1 MTCKNRVKPKLLR
14 DIKTEALL
22 VFIRTTL
29 EQSFYQIDNIGYN
42 FRLGNDE
49 DNDIVYSSLK
59 KLLEQ
64 LQDTVINSTYLRSLI
79 ENAHKNATLKVLAK
93 KEEPL
98 MVYYDI
104 LIKTIEVCLPNG
116 SFWIPELVV
125 ISLLSEWIIE
135 EEKSTYFYPFLKD
148 LDYIDLIN
156 RYDNAKIGLDK
167 DKKEIM
173 LNMYKISSTLIEK
186 LKNRLHVK
194 QSTVDTFKALND
206 EIVHFRKIK
215 VREDKKEEFVQ
226 TVSKTIK
233 MQILTD
239 DEVFKLLSNLES
251 KGKKSRLTEDKK
263 IELDTELERIHTTLK
278 KEHAEMLLKIK

>member
-29 EQSFYQIDNIGYN
+29 EQCFHQIDNVGYN

-49 DNDIVYSSLK
+49 DNEIVYSSLK

-79 ENAHKNATLKVLAK
+79 ENAHKNATLKILAK

-98 MVYYDI
+98 MVYYDT

-135 EEKSTYFYPFLKD
+135 EEKTAYFYPYLKD
-148 LDYIDLIN
+148 IDYIDLIN
-156 RYDNAKIGLDK
+156 RYDNSKKELDNE
-167 DKKEIM
+167 KKEIIM
-173 LNMYKISSTLIEK
+173 SMYKISSKLIEK
-186 LKNRLHVK
+186 LKKVEYKIN
-194 QSTVDTFKALND
+194 TT
-206 EIVHFRKIK
+206 RK
-215 VREDKKEEFVQ
+215 
-226 TVSKTIK
+226 KTK
-233 MQILTD
+233 R
-239 DEVFKLLSNLES
+239 K
-251 KGKKSRLTEDKK
+251 
-263 IELDTELERIHTTLK
+263 
-278 KEHAEMLLKIK
+278 

>member
-29 EQSFYQIDNIGYN
+29 EQCFHQIDNVGYN

-49 DNDIVYSSLK
+49 DNEIVYSSLK

-79 ENAHKNATLKVLAK
+79 ENAHKNATLKILAK

-98 MVYYDI
+98 MIYYDT

-135 EEKSTYFYPFLKD
+135 EEKTAYFYPYLKD
-148 LDYIDLIN
+148 IDYIDLIN
-156 RYDNAKIGLDK
+156 RYDNSKKELDNE
-167 DKKEIM
+167 KKEIIM
-173 LNMYKISSTLIEK
+173 SMYKISSKLIEK
-186 LKNRLHVK
+186 LKKVEYKIN
-194 QSTVDTFKALND
+194 TT
-206 EIVHFRKIK
+206 RK
-215 VREDKKEEFVQ
+215 
-226 TVSKTIK
+226 KTK
-233 MQILTD
+233 R
-239 DEVFKLLSNLES
+239 K
-251 KGKKSRLTEDKK
+251 
-263 IELDTELERIHTTLK
+263 
-278 KEHAEMLLKIK
+278 